1 MDLLIPFGLSNTT
14 NEIIEPHE
22 AERGRACDAYCPGC
36 KTPLLSRHPQDTET
50 RIHFAHDSRHPK
62 ASKKAIQDC
71 PFNGPLAIALM
82 ARDLAPQLSGE
93 KLNNPDLNI
102 RVSCKLCR
110 SEILIDSVTIKNSI
124 SIKNAESSYTQLG
137 ALFDLRIELDNASI
151 LIWLAY
157 ADRPLPEIEYK
168 KLERTGVLKIDV
180 NSFDSFRFKQ
190 GTKSF
195 QDSVKDFLLLDGK
208 REWVY
213 HPTEKKRALEKV
225 KIKAKENN
233 HSCVVF
239 ECSKCNS
246 KWFHDV
252 KKMPECP
259 KKCAIRYTKKSINQ
273 PKVAYEDMFSISRY

>member
-14 NEIIEPHE
+14 NEVIEPHE
-22 AERGRACDAYCPGC
+22 ADRGRACDAYCPGC

-62 ASKKAIQDC
+62 ASKKTIQDC

-82 ARDLAPQLSGE
+82 ARALAPQLSGE
-93 KLNNPDLNI
+93 SLSNPELNI
-102 RVSCKLCR
+102 RVSCKLCN
-110 SEILIDSVTIKNSI
+110 SEIFTDSVSIKNSI
-124 SIKNAESSYTQLG
+124 TIKKAESSYTKFG
-137 ALFDLRIELDNASI
+137 ALFDLRIELGNASI

-168 KLERTGVLKIDV
+168 NLERIGVLKIDV
-180 NSFDSFRFKQ
+180 NSFDSFQFKR

-208 REWVY
+208 REWIY
-213 HPTEKKRALEKV
+213 HPAEKKRATE
-225 KIKAKENN
+225 KAKENN

-259 KKCAIRYTKKSINQ
+259 KKCAIRYTKKSMNQ
-273 PKVAYEDMFSISRY
+273 TKIAYEDTFFISRY